1 MAPTAFMPGDI
12 VRIDHRQMGEVIT
25 VGAILVC
32 VLVAATELYAY
43 PPEQLEVVA

>member
-12 VRIDHRQMGEVIT
+12 VRIEHHQLGEVIT
-25 VGAILVC
+25 VGRILVC
-32 VLVAATELYAY
+32 VLIAATEVYAY